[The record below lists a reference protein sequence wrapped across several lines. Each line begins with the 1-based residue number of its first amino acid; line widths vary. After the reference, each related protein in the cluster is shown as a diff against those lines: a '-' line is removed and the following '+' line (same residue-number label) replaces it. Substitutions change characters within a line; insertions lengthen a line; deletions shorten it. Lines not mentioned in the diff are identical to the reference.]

1 MTVRAVL
8 WDVDDT
14 LFDHTGADRA
24 AVLGH
29 LAATGLLS
37 GYVSAE
43 AAWRRWQE
51 VADAQLAALSAGEV
65 DYAGHRRA
73 RARAFAGPLGDAEAD
88 RWFDAYVARYEAAWA
103 LFDDVPP
110 VLDAL
115 GGRYRHAV
123 LSNAATTAQDRR
135 LRRLGIRDRFE
146 VVLGA
151 DALGRAKP
159 DPEAFRTACRCLG
172 LAPGE
177 VLYVGNDLA
186 TDAEAAHAAG
196 LAAVWLDREGAR
208 APGGVPRVRG
218 LDELPALLEGPAP
231 GGVPGPGTG
240 DRPTG

>member
-1 MTVRAVL
+1 MTLRAVL

-29 LAATGLLS
+29 LDATGLLP
-37 GYVSAE
+37 GFPSAQ
-43 AAWRRWQE
+43 AAWLRWQE
-51 VADAQLAALSAGEV
+51 VATEQLAALSAGEV

-88 RWFDAYVARYEAAWA
+88 RWFDAYVARYEAGWA

-135 LRRLGIRDRFE
+135 LRRLGIRNRFE
-146 VVLGA
+146 LVLGA

-172 LAPGE
+172 LAPAE

-186 TDAEAAHAAG
+186 TDAEAARAAG
-196 LAAVWLDREGAR
+196 LAAVWLDREGTRPTA
-208 APGGVPRVRG
+208 GVPRVRG
-218 LDELPALLEGPAP
+218 LDELPAFLDALDPGSVRP
-231 GGVPGPGTG
+231 GGGLRLT
-240 DRPTG
+240 